1 MRITLHTKVNEIAL
15 RGFMDDF
22 YAQTAPHPF
31 GACERIWDGRA
42 RIELDIWNGTIYL
55 HSIETIE
62 RGRGD
67 GTAGLKFLFDLA
79 RYHRVNITGM
89 VQGYG
94 RTLPHSQLCAWY
106 ERHGAR
112 TERRNGQTTL
122 FFDGENS

>member
-31 GACERIWDGRA
+31 GACERIWDSRT

-67 GTAGLKFLFDLA
+67 GTRGLKFVLDLA
-79 RYHRVNITGM
+79 RYHRVNITGC
-89 VQGYG
+89 VQGFG
-94 RTLPHSQLCAWY
+94 RTLPHATLVEWY
-106 ERHGAR
+106 KRHGCRVEYNSGKA
-112 TERRNGQTTL
+112 NL
-122 FFDGENS
+122 FFDGENA